1 MQWNNLTPG
10 QTEIKTGLLAALWS
24 TSQPRR
30 IWTITPAGPAGTN
43 RYSQLEVLLRY
54 GFNVLLK

>member
-1 MQWNNLTPG
+1 M
-10 QTEIKTGLLAALWS
+10 EHKSSAALP
-24 TSQPRR
+24 TNA
-30 IWTITPAGPAGTN
+30 PAGPVGTN